1 MRIRQKILSYFSI
14 LSIALSGVS
23 FIVVY
28 SLFSNYRTD
37 EFRQRIK
44 DKTFT
49 TLKFLAEVKQID
61 HDLLQTMDKYTINN
75 LYKEKLLIY
84 DGNKQL
90 IYASIDDTRIEF
102 HGNLLGQ
109 LSSKV
114 PQIEYQE
121 NDFDV
126 VGVLFEFNNQK
137 YYAIAKAYDEYG
149 LDKLSYLKYML
160 IIIFIFISLMVLL
173 SSFVLAKEISQPIN
187 RMAQELSQ
195 LSPHLRNSMVTV
207 PASGDETELLAK
219 RFNELMKRLNEA
231 FSFQKHAVHHISHEL
246 KTPIAKLVSNF
257 EKLQNEKDIDVLK
270 NSIQSQME
278 DTKNLGDIINT
289 LLEISKVESGSSID
303 MEKVRVD
310 EVVFDVIRE
319 FGIIHESFVFD
330 IEIDEAIDN
339 EEKLTI
345 KGSRKLVRLALV
357 NLAANSVQY
366 SNDGRARIRIS
377 NSGPYLVLSFINS
390 GNVILDHERQF
401 IFQHFYRGQ
410 NSMDKRGFGLGLV
423 LTAKT
428 VQLHEGRIEYENPA
442 PMMNVFNI
450 YLPLSIN

>member
-14 LSIALSGVS
+14 LSIGLFGVS

-28 SLFSNYRTD
+28 SLFANYRTD

-49 TLKFLAEVKQID
+49 TLQFLAEVQQID

-84 DGNKQL
+84 DGSKKL

-102 HGNLLGQ
+102 HGDILGQ
-109 LSSKV
+109 LSTSV
-114 PQIEYQE
+114 PEIEYEE

-126 VGVLFEFNNQK
+126 VGVLFEFNNKK
-137 YYAIAKAYDEYG
+137 YYGIAKAYDDYG
-149 LDKLSYLKYML
+149 LAKISYLKYML

-173 SSFVLAKEISQPIN
+173 SSFVLSREISQPIN

-195 LSPHLRNSMVTV
+195 LNPDSRNSLVTI
-207 PASGDETELLAK
+207 PSSGDETELLAK
-219 RFNELMKRLNEA
+219 RFNELMKRLNDA

-257 EKLQNEKDIDVLK
+257 ERMQSETDMAALK
-270 NSIQSQME
+270 KHMQSQME

-289 LLEISKVESGSSID
+289 LLEISKVESGSTID
-303 MEKVRVD
+303 MENVRVD
-310 EVVFDVIRE
+310 EMVFDLIQE
-319 FGIIHESFVFD
+319 FGILHESFAFD
-330 IEIDEAIDN
+330 VEIDESIDN

-345 KGSRKLVRLALV
+345 RGSRKLVRLALV
-357 NLAANSVQY
+357 NLAANCVQY

-377 NSGPYLVLSFINS
+377 SGTQYLLLSFINS
-390 GNVILDHERQF
+390 GSVILEHEKQF

-410 NSMDKRGFGLGLV
+410 NSLEKRGFGLGLV
-423 LTAKT
+423 LTAKIIE
-428 VQLHEGRIEYENPA
+428 LHKGRIEYENPS
-442 PMMNVFNI
+442 PMMNVFNV
-450 YLPLSIN
+450 YLPLSTN